1 LILSIYTVI
10 RTTQRTSN
18 LAVILLG
25 AGLSAV
31 LIYALTSELFSRNS
45 PTVLFNDACDRI
57 NASARVCHQKFYEFE
72 FKIISI
78 SLYAGCKI
86 SASASY
92 IPQ

>member
-1 LILSIYTVI
+1 LILSIHTVI

-57 NASARVCHQKFYEFE
+57 NASARVCHQFYESEFE
-72 FKIISI
+72 IISI